1 MGGGTKIPSQPPSCA
16 PRACAQAA
24 HNHSRKGSRFSSNA
38 EVGKLISKPF
48 LPSTS
53 GCSSPMMPMVRPSI
67 TMWACMPVMNDGS
80 SLGTSLKVL
89 LLEPSTCS
97 CSGSAFSAN
106 ISWSSAPCSRENWL
120 CDAAWHAAMRL
131 TFLDPT
137 SRVGSW
143 RTTSPTSN
151 NLTGSSWPLL
161 AARVFKSP
169 GRTEVLT
176 ISNSLV
182 LGSFTDTGTGKGTYS
197 WGLEVIRHSSSTFS
211 SCLICWKHSFREMS
225 AQFRHSMKPAI
236 AISTRTWSLR
246 WFTGC
251 SAAPAKV
258 IGTSRCRL
266 L

>member
-1 MGGGTKIPSQPPSCA
+1 M
-16 PRACAQAA
+16 
-24 HNHSRKGSRFSSNA
+24 
-38 EVGKLISKPF
+38 SKPF
-48 LPSTS
+48 LPTTS
-53 GCSSPMMPMVRPSI
+53 GCSSPMMPIVRPSI

-80 SLGTSLKVL
+80 LLGTSLKVL

-120 CDAAWHAAMRL
+120 TDAAWHAATRR

-137 SRVGSW
+137 SLVGSW
-143 RTTSPTSN
+143 RTASPTSN
-151 NLTGSSWPLL
+151 SLMGSSWPLL
-161 AARVFKSP
+161 LARVFKSP

-182 LGSFTDTGTGKGTYS
+182 LGFSTDTGTGKGMYS
-197 WGLEVIRHSSSTFS
+197 CGFSVIRHSSSSFS
-211 SCLICWKHSFREMS
+211 SCLICVKFSFREIS
-225 AQFRHSMKPAI
+225 AQLRHSMKPAI

-251 SAAPAKV
+251 SAAPANV